1 MRSRLIPILLAASV
15 VPAWGCGTPN
25 IAPVRGR
32 VTCNGKPVPDAALI
46 FSPVPKNEND
56 RESGKA
62 AAAGTD
68 ADGYF
73 VLSTFKERD
82 GALIGKHRVSITID
96 ENAKI
101 PCKSKVIEVE
111 IKPGDNE
118 VNIELDP
125 KGPPKQKDPR

>member
-1 MRSRLIPILLAASV
+1 MRSLSYLLVAATALALH
-15 VPAWGCGTPN
+15 PGCAPPT

-46 FSPVPKNEND
+46 FSPIPKNAND
-56 RESGKA
+56 KESGKA

-73 VLSTFKERD
+73 TLSTFKEGD
-82 GALIGKHRVSITID
+82 GGLIGRHRVSITID
-96 ENAKI
+96 ENSKL
-101 PCKSKVIEVE
+101 PCRSKVMEIE

-125 KGPPKQKDPR
+125 KGPQKQRDSQ